1 VPDRGG
7 ELIPGDFRPGFRR
20 AFAWWLRRFV
30 RRRFHAVRM
39 VRGGAEVLAR
49 AAASPGPVLL
59 VSNHA
64 SWWDPLVG
72 LYVHDRWFRDRP
84 IASPIDRTQLENFR
98 FFRKL
103 GMFGVD
109 PDDATGLRPFVRHVE
124 GLLRASPRT
133 LVMMTP
139 QGRFVDP
146 RLPVRIRPGA
156 ALLASRLPGMRICAV
171 AIEYGFWTDQR
182 PECFMR
188 AVDVAGPD
196 TRLAPAVADWQRA
209 FESAMDANARA
220 LAEATS
226 ARDASAFEAI
236 CGGGEGRI
244 HPVYDAVLR
253 LSGRRTSIGVSH
265 RRPEGVR
272 P

>member
-188 AVDVAGPD
+188 AVEVAGPD

>member
-1 VPDRGG
+1 MPDRGG

-72 LYVHDRWFRDRP
+72 LYVHDRWFSDRP

-188 AVDVAGPD
+188 AVEVAGPD
-196 TRLAPAVADWQRA
+196 TRAAPAVADWQRA

-226 ARDASAFEAI
+226 ARDASAFDAI

>member
-1 VPDRGG
+1 MPDRGG

-188 AVDVAGPD
+188 AVEVAGPD
-196 TRLAPAVADWQRA
+196 TRSAPAVADWQRA

>member
-1 VPDRGG
+1 
-7 ELIPGDFRPGFRR
+7 
-20 AFAWWLRRFV
+20 
-30 RRRFHAVRM
+30 VRM
-39 VRGGAEVLAR
+39 VHGGADVRSR

-124 GLLRASPRT
+124 GLFRDSPRT
-133 LVMMTP
+133 LLMMTP

-188 AVDVAGPD
+188 AVDVAAPD
-196 TRLAPAVADWQRA
+196 AGAASTVAAWQQRI
-209 FESAMDANARA
+209 ESTMDANARA
-220 LAEATS
+220 LAAITS
-226 ARDASAFEAI
+226 SRDASAFESIA
-236 CGGGEGRI
+236 GGGDGRI

-253 LSGRRTSIGVSH
+253 ITGRRTSIGTSH
-265 RRPEGVR
+265 RRPEGAH